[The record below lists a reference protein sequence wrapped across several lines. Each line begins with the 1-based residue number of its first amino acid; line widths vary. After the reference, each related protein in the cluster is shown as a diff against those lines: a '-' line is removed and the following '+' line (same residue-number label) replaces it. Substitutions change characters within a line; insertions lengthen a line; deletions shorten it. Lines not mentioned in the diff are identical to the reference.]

1 MIDMQLRGD
10 TVTQRKTGKKLATGV
25 TEVIRLQ
32 QNGRS
37 PMYHELHYA
46 K

>member
-25 TEVIRLQ
+25 TEVILATKW
-32 QNGRS
+32 
-37 PMYHELHYA
+37 M
-46 K
+46 